1 MNDTWFKERKYAW
14 IGLAALWIIGFIG
27 ALLRFIM
34 ATYQVQISQ
43 DLNISRSLIS
53 MAWSTNLLI
62 AALCTP
68 IGGWIADRYG
78 PKKLMLLSTMFSS
91 LGTSIVFVGHNSTL
105 FFIGYGVISGFY
117 GIGASATYILIF
129 DWFQHHRA
137 KATALLA
144 SSSSIGLA
152 VCTPIFIS
160 NTWLTWKDAFLI
172 SCLLS
177 LFVALPVIQFLI
189 RNPENPQKKAKE
201 SEQPKVKMLFKGPH
215 MLLFLFIGFALFTCG
230 FNMGTVEMNL
240 VAIYQLSSVK
250 PALIAVSM
258 STLGIMEIIGSFI
271 FGYLLDRINK
281 FTAMSLLYGIRILAF
296 IILFVHSPWSPIV
309 FAVFFG
315 FTYLGAVPGGMLI
328 ANENTKEKGKF
339 IGSLLLFHQAG
350 GIIGSLIGGVSFDI
364 SKSYQLLI
372 GFDMLLCILVTI
384 GYFTNYWL
392 RYKNTLYV
400 SRYKNEVNKLHSN
413 DH

>member
-27 ALLRFIM
+27 SLSRFIM

-43 DLNISRSLIS
+43 ELNISRSLIS

-68 IGGWIADRYG
+68 IGGWISDRYG
-78 PKKLMLLSTMFSS
+78 PKKLMLLSTMFSI
-91 LGTSIVFVGHNSTL
+91 LGTGIVFVGHSPIL

-160 NTWLTWKDAFLI
+160 NSWLTWKDAFLI
-172 SCLLS
+172 SCVLG
-177 LFVALPVIQFLI
+177 LFVTLPVIQLLI
-189 RNPENPQKKAKE
+189 RNPEKQKKQAKE
-201 SEQPKVKMLFKGPH
+201 SEKPSMKMLFKGPH
-215 MLLFLFIGFALFTCG
+215 MLLFIFISLALFTCG

-240 VAIYQLSSVK
+240 VAIYQWSNVDTT
-250 PALIAVSM
+250 LIAASI
-258 STLGIMEIIGSFI
+258 STLGIMEIIGSLI

-296 IILFVHSPWSPIV
+296 MILFVHLPWSPIV

-328 ANENTKEKGKF
+328 ANENSKEKGKF

-372 GFDMLLCILVTI
+372 GIDLLLCVLVTI
-384 GYFTNYWL
+384 GYFTNYRL
-392 RYKNTLYV
+392 RYKNALSVTKYG
-400 SRYKNEVNKLHSN
+400 NEVNKLLSK
-413 DH
+413 DQ

>member
-78 PKKLMLLSTMFSS
+78 PKKLMLLSTIFSI
-91 LGTSIVFVGHNSTL
+91 LGTSIVFVGHNPAL

-160 NTWLTWKDAFLI
+160 NSWLTWKDAFLI

-201 SEQPKVKMLFKGPH
+201 SEQPKMKMLFKGPH

-258 STLGIMEIIGSFI
+258 STLGIMEIIGSLI

-281 FTAMSLLYGIRILAF
+281 FTSMSLLYGIRILAF

-384 GYFTNYWL
+384 GYFMNYAL
-392 RYKNTLYV
+392 RYKNTL
-400 SRYKNEVNKLHSN
+400 EVNKLQSN
-413 DH
+413 DQ

>member
-14 IGLAALWIIGFIG
+14 IGLTALWIIGFIG

-78 PKKLMLLSTMFSS
+78 PKKLMQLSTIFSI
-91 LGTSIVFVGHNSTL
+91 LGTSIVFVGHSSIL

-160 NTWLTWKDAFLI
+160 NSWLTWKDAFLI

-189 RNPENPQKKAKE
+189 RNPENRQKQSKK
-201 SEQPKVKMLFKGPH
+201 SEQPKMKMLFKGSH

-240 VAIYQLSSVK
+240 VAIYQWSSVK
-250 PALIAVSM
+250 PALIAISM
-258 STLGIMEIIGSFI
+258 STLGIMEIIGSLL
-271 FGYLLDRINK
+271 FGYFLDRINK
-281 FTAMSLLYGIRILAF
+281 FTAMSLLYVIRILAF

-309 FAVFFG
+309 FAVLFG

-372 GFDMLLCILVTI
+372 CIDMLLCVLVAI
-384 GYFTNYWL
+384 VYFTNYWL
-392 RYKNTLYV
+392 RYKNALSV
-400 SRYKNEVNKLHSN
+400 IKCANEVNKLQSN
-413 DH
+413 DN

>member
-53 MAWSTNLLI
+53 IAWSTNLLI

-78 PKKLMLLSTMFSS
+78 PKKLMLLSTMFSI

-129 DWFQHHRA
+129 DWFKHHRA

-201 SEQPKVKMLFKGPH
+201 SEQTKVKMLFKGPH
-215 MLLFLFIGFALFTCG
+215 MLLFPFIGFALFTCG

-372 GFDMLLCILVTI
+372 GFDMLLCVLVTI

-392 RYKNTLYV
+392 RYKNILSGSIYA
-400 SRYKNEVNKLHSN
+400 NEINKLHSN
-413 DH
+413 DQ